1 MRLRSAT
8 AVALALATVGLAQP
22 AGADVPLP
30 SNVFVRD
37 VIATSDGR
45 TILALDVPSKDRFM
59 VVRLSADGTLDPSFD
74 GDGIV
79 ETTFAAG
86 STARLHDIALDADN
100 RIVAAGHSSAD
111 GAPAALALARYL
123 PDGGLDPSLSAEG
136 KVLTTF
142 AGKDVQNP
150 AVALT
155 TTGALV
161 TAASDDDGAGFVM
174 ARHRSDGTLDSSF
187 DTDGRAM
194 LDLPGTSERVND
206 LALDADGNAVVVG
219 SRWAVNQDWV
229 VARVLPDGRFDPDF
243 GTGGVVVQDLG
254 FSYESAR
261 AVAIGPDGKIVLTG
275 PADANWN
282 VALARYLPTG
292 ERDPGFGQGG
302 TVIVPAGHNPDG
314 VSSVDLE
321 LLPDGR
327 IASSGTIGLDG
338 PLGMDVLVVVVGED
352 GTPDPGFDGHDGTLE
367 VDLGA
372 TSQIDSGGLIAL
384 RPDGMLAV
392 AGTRSTQLFASGT
405 LAVTAIPIHAPRAD
419 LAVSLNATPNPA
431 GPGPVSFTATIR
443 NDGPIAAAG
452 VTLDLGVSQ
461 ATGAGRTSQGACKPG
476 SIAGS
481 TRCSLGTIEP
491 GAEALVAVGTTVS
504 GHEEG
509 LFATAT
515 VASTTLEADEG
526 DNTASVEVV
535 ISGDMVM

>member
-1 MRLRSAT
+1 ML
-8 AVALALATVGLAQP
+8 
-22 AGADVPLP
+22 
-30 SNVFVRD
+30 
-37 VIATSDGR
+37 
-45 TILALDVPSKDRFM
+45 
-59 VVRLSADGTLDPSFD
+59 VRLSADGTLDPSFD

-86 STARLHDIALDADN
+86 STARLHDIALDADG
-100 RIVAAGHSSAD
+100 RIVAAGHSSAG
-111 GAPAALALARYL
+111 GARRTGACSVL
-123 PDGGLDPSLSAEG
+123 PDGGLDPSFSADG

-142 AGKDVQNP
+142 AGKDVQEP

-161 TAASDDDGAGFVM
+161 TAATDDDGAGFVM
-174 ARHRSDGTLDSSF
+174 ARHRGDGTLDSSF

-219 SRWAVNQDWV
+219 SRWALNQDWV

-254 FSYESAR
+254 FSYESAH

-327 IASSGTIGLDG
+327 IATSGTTGLDG

-352 GTPDPGFDGHDGTLE
+352 GTPDPGFDGHDGTME

-372 TSQIDSGGLIAL
+372 SSQIDSGGLIAL

-392 AGTRSTQLFASGT
+392 AGTRSTQLFAPGT
-405 LAVTAIPIHAPRAD
+405 LAVTAVPSLAPRAD
-419 LAVSLNATPNPA
+419 LAVTLNATPNPA
-431 GPGPVSFTATIR
+431 GPGPVSFTARIR
-443 NDGPIAAAG
+443 NDGPSAAAG

-461 ATGAGRTSQGACKPG
+461 ATGAGRTSQGACKRARWPG
-476 SIAGS
+476 RPAASSGRSNRAPRRWLPWGRRCRGS
-481 TRCSLGTIEP
+481 RRACSP
-491 GAEALVAVGTTVS
+491 RPQS
-504 GHEEG
+504 RRRR
-509 LFATAT
+509 
-515 VASTTLEADEG
+515 SEADPG

-535 ISGDMVM
+535 ISGDIVM